1 MSQTVPHCLGVPPTV
16 LLLDDDTQF
25 RLSVTPALEAFGL
38 RVLNATKGS
47 IARTMLEEEE
57 PSLLIVDGL
66 LPDTNGIVWIEAL
79 RADGFMVP
87 IIFVSA
93 FYRDLTTFKHLT
105 RDLDVLRVFHK
116 PVTIDRFAR
125 EVASAVSAPMSLTP
139 AANRPED
146 DPADRVLYPDEAS
159 EPGVDAAK
167 ARQSYTSLLPI
178 AADNLT
184 GAIQRVHSE
193 SDRSSV
199 VAEALRQAH
208 DLHGAAQTHG
218 FAEISEAVGRI
229 ESQLRH
235 LQKSGQLDWSTMFE
249 SIDAVRVHAAAAVGR
264 RVDTGSMA
272 AAPPSVTPAASFLL
286 HRPVPKDFVPTLL
299 VLEDDPAM
307 IAYLRSA
314 LDEVLVH
321 LRSVSTVD
329 EALKIAS
336 RTAPTAVLVG
346 WPLAEREALPR
357 FLQMFRSLHGCT
369 EVPVILLSVDDDPHT
384 RALAAQLG
392 VDIFLPHPIEL
403 VRLHHAIVTA
413 VERAMT
419 PRPKVAVLRDP
430 DAARQ
435 IEEAGIEC
443 FLYFS
448 FDELLRE
455 IDIQCPDAV
464 LLGSGVTGKQVPAII
479 RMSAWDS
486 DFAQMCFDYSPLV
499 SEPEISE
506 PLVRASG
513 WLVHLHRE
521 ADRMARLRRQQL
533 RCSQTGLLARVASVA
548 ALEAGLSSAQ
558 RNGRT
563 YSIGLIQATGLEGL
577 DHVKERRLRTHLG
590 RLIYGRFR
598 REDVRGRWDGNTFV
612 VGFDGSSTRAV
623 VEVVRRLQEDVD
635 TQRTRQ
641 PEELSFLHIAVGLSS
656 YPLDG
661 DTSRSLILAAHERL
675 ETAVKRDPDALVWR

>member
-1 MSQTVPHCLGVPPTV
+1 VAPTV

-25 RLSVTPALEAFGL
+25 RSSVTPALEAFGL
-38 RVLNATKGS
+38 RVLSATKGT
-47 IARTMLEEEE
+47 IARALLEEEE

-66 LPDTNGIVWIEAL
+66 LPDINGIVWIEEL
-79 RADGFMVP
+79 RADGIHIPV
-87 IIFVSA
+87 IFVSA
-93 FYRDLTTFKHLT
+93 FYRDLTTFTHLT
-105 RDLDVLRVFHK
+105 RDLDVTRVFHK
-116 PVTIDRFAR
+116 PITVDRFAR

-139 AANRPED
+139 AAHRPAE
-146 DPADRVLYPDEAS
+146 DPADRVLYPEEAS
-159 EPGVDAAK
+159 EPGVDPEQAK
-167 ARQSYTSLLPI
+167 RSYTSLLPI

-184 GAIQRVHSE
+184 GAIRRVHSE
-193 SDRSSV
+193 ADRTSV
-199 VAEALRQAH
+199 LAEALRQAH

-218 FAEISEAVGRI
+218 FGEISDAVGRI
-229 ESQLRH
+229 ESELRH
-235 LQKSGQLDWSTMFE
+235 LQKSGRLDWTAMFE

-264 RVDTGSMA
+264 PVDATTLA
-272 AAPPSVTPAASFLL
+272 AAPPSVTPAATFFL
-286 HRPVPKDFVPTLL
+286 HRPVPTDFVPTLL

-321 LRSVSTVD
+321 LRPTSTVD
-329 EALKIAS
+329 EALKVAG
-336 RTAPTAVLVG
+336 RNPPTAVLVG
-346 WPLAEREALPR
+346 WPLEDREALPR
-357 FLQMFRSLHGCT
+357 FLPMLRGLHGCAET
-369 EVPVILLSVDDDPHT
+369 PVILLSVDEDPHT

-403 VRLHHAIVTA
+403 VRLHHAISTA
-413 VERAMT
+413 VDKAMT

-486 DFAQMCFDYSPLV
+486 DFALLCFDDSSLTT
-499 SEPEISE
+499 EPGISE
-506 PLVRASG
+506 PLSRAGG
-513 WLVHLHRE
+513 WLVNLHRE

-533 RCSQTGLLARVASVA
+533 RCSQTGLLARPGAVA
-548 ALEAGLSSAQ
+548 ALEVGLSSAQ

-563 YSIGLIQATGLEGL
+563 YSLGLIQATGLDGL
-577 DHVKERRLRTHLG
+577 DHVKARRLRTHLG

-598 REDVRGRWDGNTFV
+598 REDVRGRWDEDTFV
-612 VGFDGSSTRAV
+612 VGFDGSSARAV
-623 VEVVRRLQEDVD
+623 VEVVRRLQEDLD
-635 TQRTRQ
+635 AQRTRQ
-641 PEELSFLHIAVGLSS
+641 PEELSFLHVAVGLSS

-661 DTSRSLILAAHERL
+661 DTIRSLILAGHERL
-675 ETAVKRDPDALVWR
+675 ETAVERGPDTLVWR

>member
-1 MSQTVPHCLGVPPTV
+1 VPPTV

-25 RLSVTPALEAFGL
+25 RSSVTPALEAFGL

-47 IARTMLEEEE
+47 IARALLEEEE

-66 LPDTNGIVWIEAL
+66 LPDTNGIVWIERL
-79 RADGFMVP
+79 RDDGINIP

-105 RDLDVLRVFHK
+105 SDLDVIKVFHK
-116 PVTIDRFAR
+116 PVAVERFAR
-125 EVASAVSAPMSLTP
+125 EVANAVSAPMSLTP
-139 AANRPED
+139 AANRPAD
-146 DPADRVLYPDEAS
+146 DPADRVLFPDEDS
-159 EPGVDAAK
+159 EPGVDAEKAK
-167 ARQSYTSLLPI
+167 QSYTSLLPI

-184 GAIQRVHSE
+184 GAIRRVHSDA
-193 SDRSSV
+193 DRTSV

-229 ESQLRH
+229 ETQLRH
-235 LQKSGQLDWSTMFE
+235 LQKSGRLDWMTMFE
-249 SIDAVRVHAAAAVGR
+249 SIDEVRVHAAAAVGR
-264 RVDTGSMA
+264 PVDTGSMA
-272 AAPPSVTPAASFLL
+272 AAPPSVTPAATFFL

-321 LRSVSTVD
+321 LRPVSTVD
-329 EALKIAS
+329 EALKVAS
-336 RTAPTAVLVG
+336 RNPPTAVLVG
-346 WPLAEREALPR
+346 WPLEDREALPK
-357 FLQMFRSLHGCT
+357 FFQMFRSLHGCT
-369 EVPVILLSVDDDPHT
+369 EAPVILLSVDDDPHT

-403 VRLHHAIVTA
+403 VRLHHAIGTA

-464 LLGSGVTGKQVPAII
+464 LLGSSVAGKQVPAII
-479 RMSAWDS
+479 RMSAWES
-486 DFAQMCFDYSPLV
+486 DFALLCFDDSPLANEPEV
-499 SEPEISE
+499 SEP
-506 PLVRASG
+506 LGRAAG
-513 WLVHLHRE
+513 WLVSLHRE
-521 ADRMARLRRQQL
+521 AERMARLRRQQL
-533 RCSQTGLLARVASVA
+533 RCSQTGLLARSGAVA

-563 YSIGLIQATGLEGL
+563 YSLGLLQATGLEGL
-577 DHVKERRLRTHLG
+577 DHVKARRLRTHLG
-590 RLIYGRFR
+590 RLIYGRLR
-598 REDVRGRWDGNTFV
+598 REDVRGRWDGDTFV
-612 VGFDGSSTRAV
+612 VGFDGSSARAV
-623 VEVVRRLQEDVD
+623 VEVVRRLQEDLD
-635 TQRTRQ
+635 AQRTRQ
-641 PEELSFLHIAVGLSS
+641 PEELSFLHAAVGLAS

-661 DTSRSLILAAHERL
+661 DTTRALILAAHERL
-675 ETAVKRDPDALVWR
+675 ETAVERDSDALVWR

>member
-1 MSQTVPHCLGVPPTV
+1 VPPTV

-25 RLSVTPALEAFGL
+25 RSSVTPALEAFGL

-47 IARTMLEEEE
+47 IARALLEEEE

-66 LPDTNGIVWIEAL
+66 LPDTNGIVWIERL
-79 RADGFMVP
+79 RDDGINIP

-105 RDLDVLRVFHK
+105 SDLDVIKVFHK
-116 PVTIDRFAR
+116 PVAVERFAR
-125 EVASAVSAPMSLTP
+125 EVANAVSAPMSLTP
-139 AANRPED
+139 AANRPAD
-146 DPADRVLYPDEAS
+146 DPADRVLFPDEDS
-159 EPGVDAAK
+159 EPGVDAEKAK
-167 ARQSYTSLLPI
+167 QSYTSLLPI

-184 GAIQRVHSE
+184 GAIRRVHSDA
-193 SDRSSV
+193 DRTSV

-229 ESQLRH
+229 ETQLRH
-235 LQKSGQLDWSTMFE
+235 LQKSGRLDWMTMFE
-249 SIDAVRVHAAAAVGR
+249 SIDEVRVHAAAAVGR
-264 RVDTGSMA
+264 PVDTGSMA
-272 AAPPSVTPAASFLL
+272 AAPPSVTPAATFFL
-286 HRPVPKDFVPTLL
+286 HRPVPRDFVPTLL

-321 LRSVSTVD
+321 LRPVSTVD
-329 EALKIAS
+329 EALKVAS
-336 RTAPTAVLVG
+336 RNPPTAVLVG
-346 WPLAEREALPR
+346 WPLEDREALPK
-357 FLQMFRSLHGCT
+357 FFQMFRSLHGCT
-369 EVPVILLSVDDDPHT
+369 EAPVILLSVDDDPHT

-403 VRLHHAIVTA
+403 VRLHHAIGTA

-464 LLGSGVTGKQVPAII
+464 LLGSSVAGKQVPAII
-479 RMSAWDS
+479 RMSAWES
-486 DFAQMCFDYSPLV
+486 DFALLCFDDSPLANEPEV
-499 SEPEISE
+499 SEP
-506 PLVRASG
+506 LGRAAG
-513 WLVHLHRE
+513 WLVSLHRE
-521 ADRMARLRRQQL
+521 AERMARLRRQQL
-533 RCSQTGLLARVASVA
+533 RCSQTGLLARSGAVA

-563 YSIGLIQATGLEGL
+563 YSLGLLQATGLEGL
-577 DHVKERRLRTHLG
+577 DHVKARRLRTHLG
-590 RLIYGRFR
+590 RLIYGRLR
-598 REDVRGRWDGNTFV
+598 REDVRGRWDGDTFV
-612 VGFDGSSTRAV
+612 VGFDGSSARAV
-623 VEVVRRLQEDVD
+623 VEVVRRLQEDLD
-635 TQRTRQ
+635 AQRTRQ
-641 PEELSFLHIAVGLSS
+641 PEELSFLHAAVGLAS

-661 DTSRSLILAAHERL
+661 DTTRALILAAHERL
-675 ETAVKRDPDALVWR
+675 ETAVERDSDALVWR

>member
-1 MSQTVPHCLGVPPTV
+1 VPPTV

-25 RLSVTPALEAFGL
+25 RSSVTPSLEAFGL

-47 IARTMLEEEE
+47 IARALLEEED

-66 LPDTNGIVWIEAL
+66 LPDTNGIAWIEHL
-79 RADGFMVP
+79 RADGINIPV
-87 IIFVSA
+87 IFVSA

-105 RDLDVLRVFHK
+105 HDLDVLKVFHK
-116 PVTIDRFAR
+116 PVAVERFAR
-125 EVASAVSAPMSLTP
+125 EVANAVAAPMSLTP
-139 AANRPED
+139 AANGPAD
-146 DPADRVLYPDEAS
+146 DPADGVLFPGEAS
-159 EPGVDAAK
+159 EPGVDAEKAK
-167 ARQSYTSLLPI
+167 HSYTSLLPI

-184 GAIQRVHSE
+184 GAIRRVHSE
-193 SDRSSV
+193 ADRTSV

-208 DLHGAAQTHG
+208 DLHGAARTHG

-229 ESQLRH
+229 ETQLRH
-235 LQKSGQLDWSTMFE
+235 LQKSGRLDWTTMFE
-249 SIDAVRVHAAAAVGR
+249 SIDEVRVHAAAAVGR
-264 RVDTGSMA
+264 PVETGSMA
-272 AAPPSVTPAASFLL
+272 AAPPSVTPAATFFL

-321 LRSVSTVD
+321 LRPVSTVD

-336 RTAPTAVLVG
+336 RTPPTAVLVG
-346 WPLAEREALPR
+346 WPLEDREALPK
-357 FLQMFRSLHGCT
+357 FFQMFRSLQGCT
-369 EVPVILLSVDDDPHT
+369 EAPVILLSVDDDPHT

-403 VRLHHAIVTA
+403 VRLHHAIGTA

-464 LLGSGVTGKQVPAII
+464 LLGSSVAGKQVPAII

-486 DFAQMCFDYSPLV
+486 DFALLCFDDSPLAN
-499 SEPEISE
+499 ELEISE
-506 PLVRASG
+506 PLARTSG
-513 WLVHLHRE
+513 WLAHLHRE
-521 ADRMARLRRQQL
+521 AERMARLRRQQL
-533 RCSQTGLLARVASVA
+533 RCSQTGLLARSGAVA

-558 RNGRT
+558 RSGRT
-563 YSIGLIQATGLEGL
+563 YSLGLLRVTGLDGL
-577 DHVKERRLRTHLG
+577 DHVKARRLRTHLG

-598 REDVRGRWDGNTFV
+598 REDVRGRWDGDTFV
-612 VGFDGSSTRAV
+612 VGLDGSSARAV
-623 VEVVRRLQEDVD
+623 VEVVRRLQEDLN

-641 PEELSFLHIAVGLSS
+641 PEELSFLHVAVGLAS

-661 DTSRSLILAAHERL
+661 DTTRSLILAAHERL
-675 ETAVKRDPDALVWR
+675 ETAVERAPDALVWR

>member
-1 MSQTVPHCLGVPPTV
+1 MPPTV

-25 RLSVTPALEAFGL
+25 RSSVTPALEAFGL

-47 IARTMLEEEE
+47 IARALLEEEE

-66 LPDTNGIVWIEAL
+66 LPDTNGIGWIERL
-79 RADGFMVP
+79 RGDGIDIP

-105 RDLDVLRVFHK
+105 SELDVLKVFHK
-116 PVTIDRFAR
+116 PVAVERFAR
-125 EVASAVSAPMSLTP
+125 EVANAVSAPMSLTP
-139 AANRPED
+139 AANGPAD
-146 DPADRVLYPDEAS
+146 DPADRVIFPDEDS
-159 EPGVDAAK
+159 EPGVDAEKAK
-167 ARQSYTSLLPI
+167 QSYTSLLPI
-178 AADNLT
+178 AADKLT
-184 GAIQRVHSE
+184 GAIRRVHSE
-193 SDRSSV
+193 ADRTSV

-235 LQKSGQLDWSTMFE
+235 LQKSGRLDWTTMFE
-249 SIDAVRVHAAAAVGR
+249 SIDEVRVHAAAAVGR
-264 RVDTGSMA
+264 AIDTGSMA
-272 AAPPSVTPAASFLL
+272 AAPPSVTPAATFFL

-321 LRSVSTVD
+321 LRPVSTVD

-336 RTAPTAVLVG
+336 WNPPTAVLVG
-346 WPLAEREALPR
+346 WPLEDREALPE
-357 FLQMFRSLHGCT
+357 FFQMFRGMHGCA
-369 EVPVILLSVDDDPHT
+369 EAPVVLLSLDDDPHT

-403 VRLHHAIVTA
+403 VRLHHAIGTA
-413 VERAMT
+413 VDRAMT

-435 IEEAGIEC
+435 IEEAGIQC

-448 FDELLRE
+448 LEELLRE

-464 LLGSGVTGKQVPAII
+464 LLGSSVAAKQVPAII

-486 DFAQMCFDYSPLV
+486 DFALLCFDDSPLAGEV
-499 SEPEISE
+499 EVGE
-506 PLVRASG
+506 PLGRASG
-513 WLVHLHRE
+513 WLVNLHRE
-521 ADRMARLRRQQL
+521 AERMARLRRQQL
-533 RCSQTGLLARVASVA
+533 RCGQTGLLARAGAVA
-548 ALEAGLSSAQ
+548 ALEVGLSSAQ

-563 YSIGLIQATGLEGL
+563 YSLGLLQATGLDGL
-577 DHVKERRLRTHLG
+577 DHVKARRLRTHLG
-590 RLIYGRFR
+590 RLLYGRFR
-598 REDVRGRWDGNTFV
+598 REDVRGRWDENTFV
-612 VGFDGSSTRAV
+612 VGFDGSSARAV
-623 VEVVRRLQEDVD
+623 VEVIRRLQGDLD
-635 TQRTRQ
+635 AQRTRQ
-641 PEELSFLHIAVGLSS
+641 PEELSFLHAAVGLAS

-661 DTSRSLILAAHERL
+661 DTTRSLILAAHERL
-675 ETAVKRDPDALVWR
+675 EAAVKRESDALVWR

>member
-1 MSQTVPHCLGVPPTV
+1 VPPTV

-25 RLSVTPALEAFGL
+25 RSSVTPALEAFGL

-47 IARTMLEEEE
+47 IARALLEEEE

-66 LPDTNGIVWIEAL
+66 LPDINGIVWIENL
-79 RADGFMVP
+79 RGDGINIP

-105 RDLDVLRVFHK
+105 HDLDVIKVFHK
-116 PVTIDRFAR
+116 PIAVERFAR
-125 EVASAVSAPMSLTP
+125 EVANAVSAPMSLTP
-139 AANRPED
+139 AANRPDED
-146 DPADRVLYPDEAS
+146 LADRVLFPDESS
-159 EPGVDAAK
+159 EPGVDAEKAK
-167 ARQSYTSLLPI
+167 QSYTSLLPI

-184 GAIQRVHSE
+184 GAIRRVHSDA
-193 SDRSSV
+193 DRTSV

-229 ESQLRH
+229 ETQLRH
-235 LQKSGQLDWSTMFE
+235 LQKSGRLDWSTMFE
-249 SIDAVRVHAAAAVGR
+249 SIDAVRMHAADAVGHP
-264 RVDTGSMA
+264 VDTGSMA
-272 AAPPSVTPAASFLL
+272 AAPPSVTPAATFFL
-286 HRPVPKDFVPTLL
+286 HRPVPKDFVPTVL

-314 LDEVLVH
+314 FDEVLVH
-321 LRSVSTVD
+321 LRPVSTVD
-329 EALKIAS
+329 EALKIAG
-336 RTAPTAVLVG
+336 RNPPTAVLVG
-346 WPLAEREALPR
+346 WPLEDREALPR
-357 FLQMFRSLHGCT
+357 FLQMFRSLNGCA
-369 EVPVILLSVDDDPHT
+369 EAPVILLSVDDDPHT

-403 VRLHHAIVTA
+403 VRLHHAISTA

-419 PRPKVAVLRDP
+419 PRPQVAVLRDP

-455 IDIQCPDAV
+455 IDVQCPDAI

-486 DFAQMCFDYSPLV
+486 DFALLCFDDSPIAT
-499 SEPEISE
+499 ETEITE
-506 PLVRASG
+506 RLAHAGG
-513 WLVHLHRE
+513 WLVNLHRE
-521 ADRMARLRRQQL
+521 AERMARLKRQQL
-533 RCSQTGLLARVASVA
+533 RCSQTGLLARSGAVA
-548 ALEAGLSSAQ
+548 ALEASLSSAQ

-563 YSIGLIQATGLEGL
+563 YSIGLIQATGLDGL
-577 DHVKERRLRTHLG
+577 DHVKGRRLRTHLG

-598 REDVRGRWDGNTFV
+598 REDVRGRWDGDTFV
-612 VGFDGSSTRAV
+612 VGFDGASARAV
-623 VEVVRRLQEDVD
+623 VEVVRRLQEDLD
-635 TQRTRQ
+635 AQRTRN
-641 PEELSFLHIAVGLSS
+641 PDELSFLHLAVGLAS

-661 DTSRSLILAAHERL
+661 DTTRSLILAAHERL
-675 ETAVKRDPDALVWR
+675 ETAMERDPGALVWR

>member
-1 MSQTVPHCLGVPPTV
+1 VPPTV

-25 RLSVTPALEAFGL
+25 RSSVTPALEAFGL

-47 IARTMLEEEE
+47 IARALLEEEE

-66 LPDTNGIVWIEAL
+66 LPDTNGIAWIEDL
-79 RADGFMVP
+79 RGDGFNIP

-105 RDLDVLRVFHK
+105 RDLDVIKVFHK
-116 PVTIDRFAR
+116 PVAVDRFAR

-139 AANRPED
+139 AANRPAD
-146 DPADRVLYPDEAS
+146 DPADRVLFPDEPS
-159 EPGVDAAK
+159 EPGVDAEKAK
-167 ARQSYTSLLPI
+167 QSYTSLLPI

-184 GAIQRVHSE
+184 GAIRRVHSE
-193 SDRSSV
+193 ADRTSV

-218 FAEISEAVGRI
+218 FAEISDAVGRI
-229 ESQLRH
+229 EVQLRH
-235 LQKSGQLDWSTMFE
+235 LQKSGRLDWTTMFE
-249 SIDAVRVHAAAAVGR
+249 SIDQVRVHAAAAVGR
-264 RVDTGSMA
+264 PVDTGSLA
-272 AAPPSVTPAASFLL
+272 AAPPSVTPAATFFL
-286 HRPVPKDFVPTLL
+286 HRPVPRDFVPTLL

-321 LRSVSTVD
+321 LRPVSTVD
-329 EALKIAS
+329 EALKIAG
-336 RTAPTAVLVG
+336 RNPPTAVLVG
-346 WPLAEREALPR
+346 WPLEDRDAFPR

-369 EVPVILLSVDDDPHT
+369 EAPVILLSVDDDPHT

-403 VRLHHAIVTA
+403 VRLHHAISTA

-435 IEEAGIEC
+435 IEEGGIEC

-455 IDIQCPDAV
+455 IDVQCPDAV

-486 DFAQMCFDYSPLV
+486 DFALLCFDDSPLAK
-499 SEPEISE
+499 EPEISE
-506 PLVRASG
+506 PLGRASG
-513 WLVHLHRE
+513 WLVNLHRE
-521 ADRMARLRRQQL
+521 AERMARLRRQQL
-533 RCSQTGLLARVASVA
+533 RCSQTGLLARSGAVA

-563 YSIGLIQATGLEGL
+563 YSIGLIQATGLDGL
-577 DHVKERRLRTHLG
+577 DHVKSRRLQTHLG

-598 REDVRGRWDGNTFV
+598 REDVRGRWDGSTFV
-612 VGFDGSSTRAV
+612 VGFDGASARAV
-623 VEVVRRLQEDVD
+623 VEVVRRLQEDLD
-635 TQRTRQ
+635 AQRTRQ
-641 PEELSFLHIAVGLSS
+641 PEELSFLHVAVGLAS

-661 DTSRSLILAAHERL
+661 DTTRSLILAAHERL
-675 ETAVKRDPDALVWR
+675 ETAVERDPDALVWR

>member
-1 MSQTVPHCLGVPPTV
+1 MPSTV

-25 RLSVTPALEAFGL
+25 RSSVTPALEAFGL
-38 RVLNATKGS
+38 RVLSATKGS
-47 IARTMLEEEE
+47 IARALLEEEE

-66 LPDTNGIVWIEAL
+66 LPDTNGIAWIEDL
-79 RADGFMVP
+79 RGDGFNTP

-105 RDLDVLRVFHK
+105 SDLDVIKVFHK
-116 PVTIDRFAR
+116 PVTVDRFAR
-125 EVASAVSAPMSLTP
+125 EVANAVAAPTSSTP
-139 AANRPED
+139 AANPPID
-146 DPADRVLYPDEAS
+146 DPADRVIFPDEAS
-159 EPGVDAAK
+159 EPGVDAEKAK
-167 ARQSYTSLLPI
+167 RSYTSLLPI

-184 GAIQRVHSE
+184 GAIRRVHSE
-193 SDRSSV
+193 ADRTSV

-218 FAEISEAVGRI
+218 FTEISDAVGRI
-229 ESQLRH
+229 ETELRQ
-235 LQKSGQLDWSTMFE
+235 LQKSGRLDWTTMFE
-249 SIDAVRVHAAAAVGR
+249 SIDAVRAQAAAAVGLP
-264 RVDTGSMA
+264 VDTRSMA
-272 AAPPSVTPAASFLL
+272 AAPPSVTPAASFFL

-314 LDEVLVH
+314 LDDVLVH
-321 LRSVSTVD
+321 LRPVSTVD
-329 EALKIAS
+329 EALKIAA
-336 RTAPTAVLVG
+336 RNPPTAVLVG

-357 FLQMFRSLHGCT
+357 FLQMFGSLHGCA
-369 EVPVILLSVDDDPHT
+369 EAPVVLLSVDDDPHT

-403 VRLHHAIVTA
+403 VRLHHAISTA

-419 PRPKVAVLRDP
+419 PHPKVAVLRDP

-455 IDIQCPDAV
+455 IDVQCPDAV

-486 DFAQMCFDYSPLV
+486 DFALLCFDDSPLA
-499 SEPEISE
+499 EEAEITE
-506 PLVRASG
+506 LLDPASG

-521 ADRMARLRRQQL
+521 AERMARLRRQQL
-533 RCSQTGLLARVASVA
+533 RCSQTGLLARPGAVA
-548 ALEAGLSSAQ
+548 ALEVGLSSAQ
-558 RNGRT
+558 RHGRT
-563 YSIGLIQATGLEGL
+563 YSIGLLQAAGLDGL
-577 DHVKERRLRTHLG
+577 DHVKARRLLTHLG
-590 RLIYGRFR
+590 RLICGRFR
-598 REDVRGRWDGNTFV
+598 REDVRGRWDDNAFV
-612 VGFDGSSTRAV
+612 VGFDGASARSA
-623 VEVVRRLQEDVD
+623 VEVLRRLKEDLD
-635 TQRTRQ
+635 AQRSRQ
-641 PEELSFLHIAVGLSS
+641 PEELSFLHVAIGLAS

-661 DTSRSLILAAHERL
+661 DSSRSLILAAHERL
-675 ETAVKRDPDALVWR
+675 ETAVARDPDAMVWR

>member
-1 MSQTVPHCLGVPPTV
+1 MPPTV

-25 RLSVTPALEAFGL
+25 RSSVSPALEAFGL
-38 RVLNATKGS
+38 RVLSATKGS
-47 IARTMLEEEE
+47 IARALLEEEE
-57 PSLLIVDGL
+57 PALLIVDGL
-66 LPDTNGIVWIEAL
+66 LPDINGIVWIERL
-79 RADGFMVP
+79 RGDGINIPV
-87 IIFVSA
+87 IFVSA

-105 RDLDVLRVFHK
+105 VDLDVIKVFHK
-116 PVTIDRFAR
+116 PVAVERFAR
-125 EVASAVSAPMSLTP
+125 EVANAVSAPMSLTP
-139 AANRPED
+139 AANGPAD
-146 DPADRVLYPDEAS
+146 DPADRVLFPDQDS
-159 EPGVDAAK
+159 EPGVDAEKAK
-167 ARQSYTSLLPI
+167 QSYTSLLPI

-184 GAIQRVHSE
+184 GAIRRVHSE
-193 SDRSSV
+193 VDRTSV

-218 FAEISEAVGRI
+218 FADISAAVGRI

-235 LQKSGQLDWSTMFE
+235 LQESGRLDWTTMFE
-249 SIDAVRVHAAAAVGR
+249 SIDEVRVHAAAAVGR
-264 RVDTGSMA
+264 SVDTGSMA
-272 AAPPSVTPAASFLL
+272 AAPPSVTPAATFFL
-286 HRPVPKDFVPTLL
+286 HRPVPRDFVPTLL

-321 LRSVSTVD
+321 LRPVSTID

-336 RTAPTAVLVG
+336 RNPPTAVLLG
-346 WPLAEREALPR
+346 WPLEDREALPK
-357 FLQMFRSLHGCT
+357 FFQMFRSMHGCT
-369 EVPVILLSVDDDPHT
+369 EAPVILLSLDDDPHT

-392 VDIFLPHPIEL
+392 VDIFLPHPVEL
-403 VRLHHAIVTA
+403 VRLHHAIGTA

-448 FDELLRE
+448 LEELLRE

-464 LLGSGVTGKQVPAII
+464 LLGSSVAGKQVPAII

-486 DFAQMCFDYSPLV
+486 EFALLCFDDSPLAKE
-499 SEPEISE
+499 SEVGE
-506 PLVRASG
+506 PLVRAAG
-513 WLVHLHRE
+513 WLVNLHRE
-521 ADRMARLRRQQL
+521 AERMARLRRQQL
-533 RCSQTGLLARVASVA
+533 RCSQTGLLARSGAVA
-548 ALEAGLSSAQ
+548 ALESGLSSAQ

-563 YSIGLIQATGLEGL
+563 YSLGLLQATGLDGL
-577 DHVKERRLRTHLG
+577 DHVKARRLRTHLG

-612 VGFDGSSTRAV
+612 VGFDGSSARAV
-623 VEVVRRLQEDVD
+623 VEVVRRLQEDLD
-635 TQRTRQ
+635 AQRTRE
-641 PEELSFLHIAVGLSS
+641 PEELSFLHAAVGLAS

-661 DTSRSLILAAHERL
+661 DTTRSLILAAHERL
-675 ETAVKRDPDALVWR
+675 ESAVERESDALVWR